1 MSKIRVLS
9 DNVANQIAAGEV
21 VERPASVA
29 KELVENS
36 IDAGARRVEV
46 DVEAGGR
53 RLLRVSDDGDGMT
66 RDDAV
71 LCFERHATSKITT
84 AEDLERVST
93 LGFRGEALAS
103 IASVARV
110 ELVTQE
116 EGGAEG
122 TRVAIE
128 GGRMRDVAPAAR
140 PRGTTI
146 AVRDL
151 FFNLPARRKFLRSE
165 ATESFHLTNLVTHY
179 ALAHP
184 EIAFTLT
191 SNGREVLRAGPA
203 ADLRERAYQI
213 FGAEFIESLLEVG
226 GGRDDVARV
235 VGYVSAPRA
244 RRTTRDAQYLFVNG
258 RYVRDRLIMRALSE
272 GYRSVLP
279 HGVYPSALLFLKVPP
294 AEVDVNVHP
303 AKTEVRFR
311 RASAVADAVRE
322 SVRAALFTGG
332 FLRADESLE
341 GAGGVGDFDARQD
354 AGDFDARQSAGS
366 SVNSDEPPASF
377 ANSMATAAR
386 FGAPDNSLHSDARA
400 VPPSIDASDDPF
412 ARRDEG
418 AAGQESIEFGWTP
431 ATDESAWP
439 GAHTTERT
447 RPSPS
452 SLDAAAHNAG
462 LTPSPPAQRTSE
474 SLAAS
479 ESPFAI
485 DSPSASESTGALDPS
500 SEPGGAQGTAP
511 PNSEQ
516 SPAQSG
522 GAQSRSSSTRA
533 RVVALPPLN
542 SAAGLVRE
550 AAVDSLTPNIRPL
563 GQLDESFIIATDADG
578 LLLIDQHVAHERILF
593 DKYRRLEASRR
604 PDSQSLLV
612 PETFDLTP
620 AQAAAFDE
628 VSAEL
633 ERLGFSLMR
642 LSGRTVAVRA
652 VPADL
657 PATEARNLLAEIL
670 DTVDAEKRGRAR
682 DTLGDEI
689 AASLACRAAIKINMP
704 LTQEKMR
711 WLIDRLLLT
720 SSPTTC
726 PHGRP
731 IILRLTKRDIE
742 RGFHRP

>member
-9 DNVANQIAAGEV
+9 DHVANQIAAGEV

-53 RLLRVSDDGDGMT
+53 RLLRVSDDGEGMT

-71 LCFERHATSKITT
+71 LAFERHATSKISS

-110 ELVTQE
+110 ELVTQR
-116 EGGAEG
+116 EGETEG
-122 TRVAIE
+122 TRVLIE
-128 GGRMRDVAPAAR
+128 GGRMRDVSPAAR

-146 AVRDL
+146 SVRDL
-151 FFNLPARRKFLRSE
+151 FFNVPARRKFLRSE

-184 EIAFTLT
+184 ETSFALT
-191 SNGREVLRAGPA
+191 NNGREVLRAAPA

-213 FGAEFIESLLEVG
+213 FGAEFIESLLEVAG
-226 GGRDDVARV
+226 GQEGVARV
-235 VGYVSAPRA
+235 TGYVSAPRA

-258 RYVRDRLIMRALSE
+258 RYVRDRLVARALSE

-279 HGVYPSALLFLKVPP
+279 HGVYPSALLFLEVPP
-294 AEVDVNVHP
+294 EEVDVNVHP

-311 RASAVADAVRE
+311 RSGAVADAVRE
-322 SVRAALFTGG
+322 SVRAALY
-332 FLRADESLE
+332 
-341 GAGGVGDFDARQD
+341 AGGYLRGEEVFAVEAGGGEFAGQVEVAGGPGADD
-354 AGDFDARQSAGS
+354 AGVFRVNGYGPAAPSPSPNDPAR
-366 SVNSDEPPASF
+366 
-377 ANSMATAAR
+377 
-386 FGAPDNSLHSDARA
+386 
-400 VPPSIDASDDPF
+400 
-412 ARRDEG
+412 
-418 AAGQESIEFGWTP
+418 QESIEFGWTP
-431 ATDESAWP
+431 PAEKPPSGEAEAGGWQQPPASA
-439 GAHTTERT
+439 H
-447 RPSPS
+447 
-452 SLDAAAHNAG
+452 DAVARSAG
-462 LTPSPPAQRTSE
+462 LAPPTPGRGASDARPREADDRQPDFHQVAAQVPARGGPEVPAQR
-474 SLAAS
+474 
-479 ESPFAI
+479 P
-485 DSPSASESTGALDPS
+485 GA
-500 SEPGGAQGTAP
+500 EG
-511 PNSEQ
+511 
-516 SPAQSG
+516 
-522 GAQSRSSSTRA
+522 
-533 RVVALPPLN
+533 VALPPLN

-550 AAVDSLTPNIRPL
+550 AAVESLTPNIRPL
-563 GQLDESFIIATDADG
+563 GQLEESFIIATDAEG

-593 DKYRRLEASRR
+593 DKYRRLEDARR

-612 PETFDLTP
+612 PETFDLSP
-620 AQAAAFDE
+620 AQAAGFDE
-628 VSAEL
+628 VADEL

-657 PATEARNLLAEIL
+657 PPAEARNLLSEIL

-682 DTLGDEI
+682 DTLRDEI

-731 IILRLTKRDIE
+731 VILRLTKRDIE